1 MKRSYTTMILIPDSD
16 DDKLEDANK
25 NPLLTEAQKE
35 DFRKEWA
42 YEKSVLELQGGRHAW
57 PEPRIN
63 EAIRCVTKEHGDQCQ
78 GLMSSCNLQLVAD
91 LDCLH
96 EDAAKQKDLQE
107 GGAFKKHQEPEDL
120 QGGPV
125 SEAGAEE
132 GSSSISSNGS
142 QLHAFCDA
150 SQLPEYEEATLPD
163 FCDETQVPHFC
174 DTSQLLEYEEAT
186 LPDFC
191 DETQVPDSCDGAQL
205 DVFNETQPDV

>member
-1 MKRSYTTMILIPDSD
+1 MILIPDSD

-120 QGGPV
+120 QGEAV
-125 SEAGAEE
+125 SEAEAEA
-132 GSSSISSNGS
+132 SSSISSKGS
-142 QLHAFCDA
+142 QLHEFCDASQLPEDEEATLPDFCDETQVPDFCDA
-150 SQLPEYEEATLPD
+150 SQLPEYEEATL
-163 FCDETQVPHFC
+163 
-174 DTSQLLEYEEAT
+174 L
-186 LPDFC
+186 DFC

-205 DVFNETQPDV
+205 DVFIETQPDV